1 MPTYKCAKRLIFNE
15 LDKLPIINPKKIKAE
30 YFDNRIVDQMLI
42 EYEKCDY
49 ISVPS
54 KYSYNSFKKYNLE
67 KKLILN
73 QITPKKSCIFKVF
86 KMRKNHSSK
95 FFLLVLVL

>member
-1 MPTYKCAKRLIFNE
+1 MQKRLIFNE

-73 QITPKKSCIFKVF
+73 QITPEKILHIQSFQNEEKSQFKI
-86 KMRKNHSSK
+86 
-95 FFLLVLVL
+95 FLLVLVL